1 MLLKCDIANEIWL
14 LVFFFMVVGFK
25 VLKECFLILST
36 SQFISVH
43 SQESIMITF
52 YNKLPVP
59 KVICQ
64 DCIAHPNC
72 TRFLRHLRAD
82 ERVHTQHMQN
92 GGLSYAA
99 WPAKDNFAL
108 RNEH

>member
-1 MLLKCDIANEIWL
+1 
-14 LVFFFMVVGFK
+14 
-25 VLKECFLILST
+25 
-36 SQFISVH
+36 
-43 SQESIMITF
+43 MITF

-99 WPAKDNFAL
+99 WPAKDKSSFSFFSQIRALSFNAVINFLYSKYRTIFMA
-108 RNEH
+108 E